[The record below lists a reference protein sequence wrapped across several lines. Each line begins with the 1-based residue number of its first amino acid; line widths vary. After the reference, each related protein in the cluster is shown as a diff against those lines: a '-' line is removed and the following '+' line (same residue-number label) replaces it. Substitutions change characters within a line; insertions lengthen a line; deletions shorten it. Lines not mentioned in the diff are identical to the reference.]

1 MHRQA
6 RERIIALELM
16 KLERRQAIERGRRTP
31 RERPQPTGARRPQG
45 SRPRMHPGTFE

>member
-16 KLERRQAIERGRRTP
+16 KLERRQAAERARRTSEV
-31 RERPQPTGARRPQG
+31 RRQPSVAQRGRRPQG
-45 SRPRMHPGTFE
+45 SRPA